1 MCKIPAEGGQS
12 LKEIPLRQGGI
23 NATCHPARAHICSLL
38 LLSIFLKFLHCFDTT
53 KLFAKPLAAT
63 VLFANGC
70 NVPEVK
76 D

>member
-1 MCKIPAEGGQS
+1 MQFVTSEY
-12 LKEIPLRQGGI
+12 L
-23 NATCHPARAHICSLL
+23 
-38 LLSIFLKFLHCFDTT
+38 LKFLHCFDTT